1 LTLNQEALAFI
12 AAVNKDHPGS
22 IVLGSDMVIPKRFT
36 SGSLSLDVALGGG
49 WPGNQWVEVLGNNSA
64 GKTFVTLKT
73 IAANQALDPEFTTFW
88 VAAEHYDTDQALAL
102 GVDLARV
109 TVAPTRVME
118 TGLEYILTAL
128 ETKGFDAIVLDS
140 YPALSH
146 AEELGKAMDEFTMA
160 GGAKVFNK
168 FWRKA
173 GEAGLRDP
181 FGNDRPFLG
190 IVINQWRDKIGG
202 FSPNPN
208 APPRTSPGGQGKDY
222 AFYTRV
228 DVKREEYIVEN
239 RPNREKPVK
248 IGQKIAITTIKN
260 KSFAPQEV
268 AKLDLYFR
276 DSITTGFR
284 RGEYDL
290 GRDYATMGVMFGAVE
305 KSGAWLKFEG
315 EQFQGMPAFR
325 DYLRGDLTMQDKLR
339 DQVLGLASDPRLAD
353 KVAVDNAEIAPV
365 STRRVSRRAKA
376 SA

>member
-1 LTLNQEALAFI
+1 LNQEALAFI
-12 AAVNKDHPGS
+12 AAVNKQHPGA
-22 IVLGSDMVIPKRFT
+22 IVRGSDMVIPKRFT
-36 SGSLSLDVALGGG
+36 SGSLALDVALGGG
-49 WPGNQWVEVLGNNSA
+49 WPGNQWTEVLGNSSA
-64 GKTFVTLKT
+64 GKTFLTFKT

-88 VAAEHYDTDQALAL
+88 VAAEHFDTDQAQAL
-102 GVDLARV
+102 GVDLSRV

-118 TGLEYILTAL
+118 TGLEYLLTAL
-128 ETKGFDAIVLDS
+128 ETKGFDGIVLDS

-146 AEELGKAMDEFTMA
+146 AEELDKAMDEFTIA

-228 DVKREEYIVEN
+228 DVKRAEYLMEKQ
-239 RPNREKPVK
+239 PGYEKPVK
-248 IGQKIAITTIKN
+248 VGQTVSVTTIKN

-268 AKLDLYFR
+268 AKIDLYFR
-276 DSITTGFR
+276 NTRTLGFN
-284 RGEYDL
+284 RGDYDL
-290 GRDYATMGVMFGAVE
+290 GRDYATTGVLFGAVE
-305 KSGAWLKFEG
+305 KAGGWYTFEG
-315 EQFQGMPAFR
+315 ERFNGMPAFR
-325 DYLRGDLTMQDKLR
+325 AHLRDDDAMLVKLR
-339 DQVLGLASDPRLAD
+339 TQVLAMASDPRL
-353 KVAVDNAEIAPV
+353 V
-365 STRRVSRRAKA
+365 SHSTEEVEAASEVGTRRVSRRTKVDA
-376 SA
+376 